1 MPRQLSSYLQYVY
14 TLNNDHHNAS
24 ATLCMLL
31 SPQPLSAGV
40 RSISGAV
47 CTTNFRKLW
56 AASPSP
62 QGSGSSN
69 GVQVGS
75 CWGIPSP
82 APTPQDPEV
91 PAQGLWLRPACPART
106 SSSVPPPK
114 TPFPTFPP
122 AGNQTER
129 QQNRTKPTIFL
140 GILPPGSWGTAR
152 DAPCLGDR
160 RGGREEDAAGLTG
173 NPTRAGLGPGT
184 PIQAPGSP
192 LRPWGCSSAPLIP

>member
-1 MPRQLSSYLQYVY
+1 MPRQLSSSLQYVY

-114 TPFPTFPP
+114 RLFQLFL
-122 AGNQTER
+122 QME
-129 QQNRTKPTIFL
+129 TKPNDNKTAPNPQYFW
-140 GILPPGSWGTAR
+140 GSSPQGSWGTAR